1 MEKNSRGKEKAS
13 GTKAFSCPFTQPW
26 LIGSYFLPRILFLHL
41 HLSEMTDDT
50 IYQVSVIPFIV
61 VSPVTYTEIVFWR
74 YAGTEIHQTQLW
86 KHCKIVFQLSIT
98 QLLKKFWLEANN
110 NHSFKER
117 YSKFLQISK
126 GLICIEKKKKKSFFH
141 Y

>member
-1 MEKNSRGKEKAS
+1 
-13 GTKAFSCPFTQPW
+13 
-26 LIGSYFLPRILFLHL
+26 
-41 HLSEMTDDT
+41 MTDDT

-86 KHCKIVFQLSIT
+86 KHWKIVFQLSIT
-98 QLLKKFWLEANN
+98 QLQKKFCLEAKN

-117 YSKFLQISK
+117 YPKFLQISK
-126 GLICIEKKKKKSFFH
+126 GLICIGKKKKKKSFFH